1 MVFSLFSASFHFA
14 LFSSGFQRVA
24 LLGEDC
30 CGSRCWIKLYRCCIP
45 LFLPTCSSGRRSAFG
60 GQEREGTN
68 FGKECLSGGRSVLS
82 GLVSFP
88 VG

>member
-1 MVFSLFSASFHFA
+1 MSFLLFSANFHSA